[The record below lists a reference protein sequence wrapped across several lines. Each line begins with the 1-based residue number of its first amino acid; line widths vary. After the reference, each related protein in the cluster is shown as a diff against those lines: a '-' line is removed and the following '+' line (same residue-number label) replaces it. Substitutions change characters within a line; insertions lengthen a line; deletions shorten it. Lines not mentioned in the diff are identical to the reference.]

1 MIYDSLENLGRY
13 RCLGESFARAVDAL
27 QARDLFSL
35 ADGRYEIDEK
45 NYFAVSQPALKPREG
60 SRYEAHRL
68 YADIQIALTQGE
80 TIDVAP
86 VAALGDWDEYDPQ
99 NDIVFTGDT
108 APCVELP
115 LHRGM
120 FAVFFPWD
128 AHRPCLGEGT
138 TKKIVVKVFMG

>member
-1 MIYDSLENLGRY
+1 MKRTLALILIALTAFAAVVCWGGKGFVAHADDPQFTAAVKVGLASD
-13 RCLGESFARAVDAL
+13 GELYYGDTA
-27 QARDLFSL
+27 
-35 ADGRYEIDEK
+35 
-45 NYFAVSQPALKPREG
+45 
-60 SRYEAHRL
+60 RL

-86 VAALGDWDEYDPQ
+86 VATLGDWDEYNQ
-99 NDIVFTGDT
+99 QSDIVFTGDT

-115 LHRGM
+115 LHKGT

-128 AHRPCLGEGT
+128 AHKPCLGEGT

>member
-27 QARDLFSL
+27 EARDLFSL

-45 NYFAVSQPALKPREG
+45 NYFSVSQPALKPREG

-68 YADIQIALTQGE
+68 YADIQIALTEGE

-108 APCVELP
+108 APASSSRCTRTRLP
-115 LHRGM
+115 
-120 FAVFFPWD
+120 FSSP
-128 AHRPCLGEGT
+128 GT
-138 TKKIVVKVFMG
+138 RISRASARERRRKSS